1 MDTELIIVSIIAA
14 FILIGI
20 VFIRTP
26 QGRGIVGELVV
37 RVILGKTKEGE
48 KYVINNLMLV
58 DNGKSS
64 QIDHVLINRNGVFV
78 IETKNYSGRI
88 YGNES
93 QQEWTQVLSYGRIKN
108 KLYNP
113 VKQNATHVFRLKKL
127 LPQEIFVSSVVV
139 FVQNNTKY
147 IQAQGVVNLVQL
159 AKYVRANS
167 GHTLTPNE
175 MSSVYNLLLKT
186 KTECAVTNEKQIAQ
200 IQLMKENIQN
210 NICPRCGGNL
220 VERNGKYG
228 KFYGC
233 ENYPKCKFIKKQ
245 K

>member
-1 MDTELIIVSIIAA
+1 MDTEFIVVSIIAA
-14 FILIGI
+14 LIVIGI

-37 RVILGKTKEGE
+37 RIILGKTKEGE

-64 QIDHVLINRNGVFV
+64 QIDHVLINQNGVFV

-93 QQEWTQVLSYGRIKN
+93 QQEWTQVLSYGRVKN

-113 VKQNATHVFRLKKL
+113 VKQNATHVYRLKKL
-127 LPQEIFVSSVVV
+127 LPEETYIDSVVV
-139 FVQNNTKY
+139 LVQNNTKY
-147 IQAQGVVNLVQL
+147 IQAKGVLNLMQL
-159 AKYVRANS
+159 AKYVSATN
-167 GHTLTPNE
+167 GHALTPNE
-175 MSSVYNLLLKT
+175 MYNIYSLLSKA
-186 KTECAVTNEKQIAQ
+186 KAECAVTLEEHVAE
-200 IQLMKENIQN
+200 IQLMKKNIQN

-220 VERNGKYG
+220 IERDGKYG

-233 ENYPKCKFIKKQ
+233 NNYPKCKFIKKL
-245 K
+245 

>member
-1 MDTELIIVSIIAA
+1 MNTELIVVSIIAA
-14 FILIGI
+14 LIFIGI

-26 QGRGIVGELVV
+26 QGRGMVGELVV
-37 RVILGKTKEGE
+37 QIILGKTKEGE

-64 QIDHVLINRNGVFV
+64 QIDHILINQNGVFV

-88 YGNES
+88 YGNEN

-113 VKQNATHVFRLKKL
+113 IKQNATHIFRLKKL
-127 LPQEIFVSSVVV
+127 LPQETYISSVVV

-147 IQAQGVVNLVQL
+147 IQAQGVLNLMQL
-159 AKYVRANS
+159 AEYIRANN
-167 GHTLTPNE
+167 GHTLTLNE
-175 MSSVYNLLLKT
+175 MSNVYDLLLKA
-186 KTECAVTNEKQIAQ
+186 KTECAVTNEEHIAK

-228 KFYGC
+228 EFYGC
-233 ENYPKCKFIKKQ
+233 ENYPKCKFIKKEL
-245 K
+245 

>member
-1 MDTELIIVSIIAA
+1 MNTELIVVSIIAA
-14 FILIGI
+14 LIFIGI

-26 QGRGIVGELVV
+26 QGRGMVGELVV
-37 RVILGKTKEGE
+37 KIILGKTKEGE

-64 QIDHVLINRNGVFV
+64 QIDHILINQNGVFV

-88 YGNES
+88 YGNEN

-113 VKQNATHVFRLKKL
+113 IKQNATHIFRLKKL
-127 LPQEIFVSSVVV
+127 LPQETYISSVVV

-147 IQAQGVVNLVQL
+147 IQAQGVLNLMQL
-159 AKYVRANS
+159 AEYIRANN
-167 GHTLTPNE
+167 GHTLTLNE
-175 MSSVYNLLLKT
+175 MSNVYDLLLKA
-186 KTECAVTNEKQIAQ
+186 KTECAVTNEEHIAK

-233 ENYPKCKFIKKQ
+233 ENYPKCKFIKKEL
-245 K
+245 